1 MILPDIHTGRN
12 TERVQTDI
20 KRGAVFHVRHV
31 FFRQNAGNDTLVS
44 VASGHLVAFTQL
56 TLGSDKNLDHFIDAG
71 IKIIAFGALE
81 ALNVDNGSFNT
92 VRNTERRIPNFFGF
106 FAEDGVQELEFG
118 SGIGF
123 ALGSNLTDENVAR
136 ADLRANADDTFGVEV
151 VRLSRWYWECPG

>member
-1 MILPDIHTGRN
+1 M
-12 TERVQTDI
+12 
-20 KRGAVFHVRHV
+20 
-31 FFRQNAGNDTLVS
+31 
-44 VASGHLVAFTQL
+44 ASGHLVAFTQL
-56 TLGSDKNLDHFIDAG
+56 ALGSDKNLDHFIDAG

-92 VRNTERRIPNFFGF
+92 VRNTERRIPDFFGF

-151 VRLSRWYWECPG
+151 VQTLLAGIGNVPGELFRSSLVSRTSVLNSLMWMDVNMSSLTTRREMRMASS